1 MFDGAGHCRW
11 RDQCAV
17 GRESGT
23 HTADPGK
30 KSRCSSASRR
40 RCIEGNDCAQSNAE
54 AYFGSLNARLTRG
67 DPFCLGGGEP

>member
-1 MFDGAGHCRW
+1 MGQVSVGGGTSVLQDVKAGH
-11 RDQCAV
+11 
-17 GRESGT
+17 T
-23 HTADPGK
+23 MADAGK

-67 DPFCLGGGEP
+67 DPFRLGGGEP